1 MTVVQEQSHYEI
13 NTKNGGFYNKKKVAD
28 ETNDQI
34 IKVFFLL
41 IRKKIVYVEPAD
53 TKIVCRNNVYSVL
66 KY

>member
-34 IKVFFLL
+34 IKVFFYLYV
-41 IRKKIVYVEPAD
+41 RK
-53 TKIVCRNNVYSVL
+53 
-66 KY
+66 